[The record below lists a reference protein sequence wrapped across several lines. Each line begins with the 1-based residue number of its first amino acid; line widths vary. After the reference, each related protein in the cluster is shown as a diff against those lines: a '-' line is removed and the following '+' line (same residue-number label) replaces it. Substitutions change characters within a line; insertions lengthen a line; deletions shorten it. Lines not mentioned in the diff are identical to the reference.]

1 MEINWKPFFI
11 DPSTKAGGE
20 DYMAY
25 CKRRWGGD
33 GWTGSLP
40 GKREG
45 RKFSNWRIW
54 PNVLHLFC
62 VWVFVCLGVRA
73 SVRCVCVHACMC
85 VYVCARV

>member
-54 PNVLHLFC
+54 PNVLHLF
-62 VWVFVCLGVRA
+62 VFGC
-73 SVRCVCVHACMC
+73 
-85 VYVCARV
+85 VCARVYDTCVCMHACVCTHVPACR